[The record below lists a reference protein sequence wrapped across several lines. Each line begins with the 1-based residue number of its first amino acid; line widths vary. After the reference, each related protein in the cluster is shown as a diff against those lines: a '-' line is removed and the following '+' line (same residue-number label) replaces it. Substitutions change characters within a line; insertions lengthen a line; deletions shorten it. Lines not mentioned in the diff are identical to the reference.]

1 MPKAIRARSHESKR
15 GLVLLFV
22 GLMLAM
28 LLAAL
33 SQTVLSAAMPTM
45 VGELNGVDLMLWV
58 MTAYILASTIMMP
71 IYGKVGDLIGRKGLL
86 LFAIVAFMVGSVL
99 GGLAGD
105 MNMLIIA
112 RVVQGIGGGGLMIL
126 SQAII
131 ADVVP
136 ARERG
141 KYMGVMGA
149 VFAVSSVAGP
159 LLGGW
164 FTEGIGWRWTFWI
177 NIPLGLLALAGSI
190 AFLHLPKHDSSVKPR
205 IDVLGMALL
214 AVATTCLVLVASWG
228 GSVYDWD
235 SLTIILLI
243 AGTIVAG
250 GLFVLVELTT
260 PEPIIPMSLFRE
272 RNFVLTTAAGLLTGV
287 AMFGVLG
294 YLPTYLQM
302 TFGQDA
308 TTAGLL
314 MIPMMGALLITS
326 VATGALVTKYGRY
339 KWMPTTGS
347 LLVAAALLLLSTMT
361 PTTQLWIF
369 CTYLAVMGMGLGMS
383 MQILV
388 LVVQNTF
395 HIRMVGTATASN
407 NYFRQIGATLGS
419 AFVGSLFATRLFDL
433 LGERLPAAGGLSS
446 VGAHSLTP
454 DAVKHLPDAIRTV
467 IDQAY
472 NDALTPLFL
481 WMVPLA
487 LAAFVLLLFLKEEP
501 LATTIDR
508 DEVME
513 NSLAEGQLV
522 FPSEDTVI
530 EEHVA
535 EEHVVQEHV
544 PEAQV
549 PEERVPEEQVVGR
562 PRE

>member
-1 MPKAIRARSHESKR
+1 MPSDALPTVKTRRTPALRSHETKR
-15 GLVLLFV
+15 GLILLFV

-28 LLAAL
+28 LLASL

-86 LFAIVAFMVGSVL
+86 LFAITAFMVGSVL

-105 MNMLIIA
+105 MNMLIVA

-177 NIPLGLLALAGSI
+177 NIPLGILALAAAV
-190 AFLHLPKHDSSVKPR
+190 AFLHLPKHDTTVRPR
-205 IDVLGMALL
+205 IDVFGMALL
-214 AVATTCLVLVASWG
+214 AAATTCLVLIASWG

-235 SLTIILLI
+235 SLQILLLA
-243 AGTIVAG
+243 AGTIVTG
-250 GLFVLVELTT
+250 ILFVVVELHT
-260 PEPIIPMSLFRE
+260 PEPIIPMHLFRE
-272 RNFVLTTAAGLLTGV
+272 RNFVLTTSAGLLTGV
-287 AMFGVLG
+287 AMFGVIG

-314 MIPMMGALLITS
+314 MIPMMGALLVTS
-326 VATGALVTKYGRY
+326 VVTGWLVSRYGRY
-339 KWMPTTGS
+339 KWMPMAGS
-347 LLVAAALLLLSTMT
+347 LFVAAGLALLSSMT
-361 PTTQLWIF
+361 PQTPLWVF
-369 CTYLAVMGMGLGMS
+369 CGYLAVMGMGLGTS

-388 LVVQNTF
+388 LIVQNTF
-395 HIRMVGTATASN
+395 HVRMVGTATAAN

-433 LGERLPAAGGLSS
+433 LAERMPVSAALGDG
-446 VGAHSLTP
+446 GAHSLTP

-487 LAAFVLLLFLKEEP
+487 LGAFVLLCFVKEVP

-508 DEVME
+508 DVMPE
-513 NSLAEGQLV
+513 SLSEGELLITSADDAEGSPLV
-522 FPSEDTVI
+522 IANES
-530 EEHVA
+530 
-535 EEHVVQEHV
+535 
-544 PEAQV
+544 
-549 PEERVPEEQVVGR
+549 
-562 PRE
+562 

>member
-1 MPKAIRARSHESKR
+1 MPLASDVSSKPKAGRARSHESKR
-15 GLVLLFV
+15 GLILLFI

-28 LLAAL
+28 LLASL

-86 LFAIVAFMVGSVL
+86 LFAIIAFMSGSVI
-99 GGLAGD
+99 GGLAAD
-105 MNMLIIA
+105 MNVLIIA
-112 RVVQGIGGGGLMIL
+112 RVVQGLGGGGLMIL

-141 KYMGVMGA
+141 KYMGIMGA

-164 FTEGIGWRWTFWI
+164 FTEGIGWRWTFWM
-177 NIPLGLLALAGSI
+177 NIPLGLLALGASI
-190 AFLHLPKHDSSVKPR
+190 AFLHLPKVARTEPPK
-205 IDVLGMALL
+205 IDVLGMAFL
-214 AVATTCLVLVASWG
+214 AAATTCLVLVASWG
-228 GSVYDWD
+228 GSTYDWD
-235 SLTIILLI
+235 SLQIISLI
-243 AGTIVAG
+243 AGTVVAG
-250 GLFVLVELTT
+250 ALFVLVEFRT

-272 RNFVLTTAAGLLTGV
+272 RNFTLTTIAGLITGV

-308 TTAGLL
+308 TVAGLL
-314 MIPMMGALLITS
+314 MIPMMGSLLLTS
-326 VATGALVTKYGRY
+326 IGTGWLVSKYGKY
-339 KWMPTTGS
+339 KWMPMVGS
-347 LLVAAALLLLSTMT
+347 VIVAIGLVLLSTMT
-361 PTTQLWIF
+361 PQTELWLF
-369 CTYLAVMGMGLGMS
+369 CCYLAVMGAGLGCS

-388 LVVQNTF
+388 LIVQNTF
-395 HIRMVGTATASN
+395 PARMVGTATASN

-433 LGERLPAAGGLSS
+433 LAARLPVHGSVAGQ
-446 VGAHSLTP
+446 AHSLTP
-454 DAVKHLPDAIRTV
+454 DAVKQLPDAIRTI

-472 NDALTPLFL
+472 SDALTPLFL
-481 WMVPLA
+481 WMAPLA
-487 LAAFVLLLFLKEEP
+487 VAAFVLLCFLKEVP
-501 LATTIDR
+501 LATTIER
-508 DEVME
+508 ETVME
-513 NSLAEGQLV
+513 NAVSEGSLLITGPIEVPKARD
-522 FPSEDTVI
+522 SE
-530 EEHVA
+530 A
-535 EEHVVQEHV
+535 
-544 PEAQV
+544 A
-549 PEERVPEEQVVGR
+549 G
-562 PRE
+562 

>member
-1 MPKAIRARSHESKR
+1 MTSPAAPRTERARVERARSHESTR
-15 GLVLLFV
+15 GLILLFV

-28 LLAAL
+28 LLASL

-71 IYGKVGDLIGRKGLL
+71 IYGKLGDLIGRKGLL
-86 LFAIVAFMVGSVL
+86 LFAITAFMAGSVL

-105 MNMLIIA
+105 MNLLIIA

-177 NIPLGLLALAGSI
+177 NIPLGILALAASI
-190 AFLHLPKHDSSVKPR
+190 AFLHLPQHDTSVKPR
-205 IDVLGMALL
+205 IDVFGMALL
-214 AVATTCLVLVASWG
+214 AAATTCLVLITSWG
-228 GSVYDWD
+228 GSTYDWD
-235 SLTIILLI
+235 SLQILLLA
-243 AGTIVAG
+243 AGTVVTGI
-250 GLFVLVELTT
+250 LFVVVELHT
-260 PEPIIPMSLFRE
+260 PEPIIPMNLFRE
-272 RNFVLTTAAGLLTGV
+272 RNFTLTTLAGLLTGV
-287 AMFGVLG
+287 AMFGVIG

-308 TTAGLL
+308 TIAGLL
-314 MIPMMGALLITS
+314 MIPMMGALLVTS
-326 VATGALVTKYGRY
+326 VVTGWLVSRYGRY
-339 KWMPTTGS
+339 KWMPIAGS
-347 LLVAAALLLLSTMT
+347 VLVAIGLALLSSMT
-361 PTTQLWIF
+361 PETPLWLF
-369 CTYLAVMGMGLGMS
+369 CGYLAVMGMGLGTS

-388 LVVQNTF
+388 LIVQNTF
-395 HIRMVGTATASN
+395 HVRMVGTATAAN

-433 LGERLPAAGGLSS
+433 LAERLPASGTLPGGS
-446 VGAHSLTP
+446 AHSLTP
-454 DAVKHLPDAIRTV
+454 DAVKHLPDAIRVV

-487 LAAFVLLLFLKEEP
+487 LAAFVLLCFIKEVP

-508 DEVME
+508 DAVLE
-513 NSLAEGQLV
+513 NSVAEGNLLV
-522 FPSEDTVI
+522 TADEGSSGPATLS
-530 EEHVA
+530 
-535 EEHVVQEHV
+535 
-544 PEAQV
+544 
-549 PEERVPEEQVVGR
+549 GR
-562 PRE
+562 E

>member
-1 MPKAIRARSHESKR
+1 
-15 GLVLLFV
+15 
-22 GLMLAM
+22 MLAM

-86 LFAIVAFMVGSVL
+86 IFAISAFMVGSVL

-105 MNMLIIA
+105 MNMLIVA

-131 ADVVP
+131 ADVIP

-177 NIPLGLLALAGSI
+177 NIPLGLLALGAAI
-190 AFLHLPKHDSSVKPR
+190 AFLHLPKRDTAVRPR
-205 IDVLGMALL
+205 IDVLGMAILT
-214 AVATTCLVLVASWG
+214 VATTCLVLVASWG
-228 GSVYDWD
+228 GSTYDWN
-235 SLTIILLI
+235 SIQIILLI
-243 AGTIVAG
+243 AGTVVG
-250 GLFVLVELTT
+250 GILFVMVELKT
-260 PEPIIPMSLFRE
+260 PETIIPMNLFRE
-272 RNFVLTTAAGLLTGV
+272 RNFTLTTLAGLLVGV

-302 TFGQDA
+302 TFGEDA

-326 VATGALVTKYGRY
+326 VGTGALVTKYGRY
-339 KWMPTTGS
+339 KWMPIVGA
-347 LLVAAALLLLSTMT
+347 LFVAAALALLSTMT
-361 PTTQLWIF
+361 PQTPLWVF
-369 CTYLAVMGMGLGMS
+369 CSYLAVMGIGLGTS

-388 LVVQNTF
+388 LIVQNTF
-395 HIRMVGTATASN
+395 HVRMVGTATASN

-433 LGERLPAAGGLSS
+433 LGERLPAAAVSAGG
-446 VGAHSLTP
+446 GAHSLTP
-454 DAVKHLPDAIRTV
+454 DAVKHLPDAIRII

-472 NDALTPLFL
+472 SDALTPLFL

-487 LAAFVLLLFLKEEP
+487 LMAFVLLLFIKEVP

-508 DEVME
+508 DAVME
-513 NSLAEGQLV
+513 GSVAEGNLLLTADEV
-522 FPSEDTVI
+522 
-530 EEHVA
+530 
-535 EEHVVQEHV
+535 
-544 PEAQV
+544 
-549 PEERVPEEQVVGR
+549 
-562 PRE
+562 

>member
-1 MPKAIRARSHESKR
+1 MPLASDVSSKPKAGRARSHESKR
-15 GLVLLFV
+15 GLILLFI

-28 LLAAL
+28 LLASL

-86 LFAIVAFMVGSVL
+86 LFAIIAFMSGSVI
-99 GGLAGD
+99 GGLAAD
-105 MNMLIIA
+105 MNVLIIA
-112 RVVQGIGGGGLMIL
+112 RVVQGLGGGGLMIL

-141 KYMGVMGA
+141 KYMGIMGA

-164 FTEGIGWRWTFWI
+164 FTEGIGWRWTFWM
-177 NIPLGLLALAGSI
+177 NIPLGLLALGASI
-190 AFLHLPKHDSSVKPR
+190 AFLHLPKVARTEPPK
-205 IDVLGMALL
+205 IDVLGMAFL
-214 AVATTCLVLVASWG
+214 AAATTCLVLVASWG
-228 GSVYDWD
+228 GSTYDWD
-235 SLTIILLI
+235 SLQIISLI
-243 AGTIVAG
+243 AGTVVAG
-250 GLFVLVELTT
+250 ALFVLVEFRT

-272 RNFVLTTAAGLLTGV
+272 RNFTLTTIAGLLTGV

-308 TTAGLL
+308 TVAGLL
-314 MIPMMGALLITS
+314 MIPMMGSLLLTS
-326 VATGALVTKYGRY
+326 IGTGWLVSKYGKY
-339 KWMPTTGS
+339 KWMPMVGS
-347 LLVAAALLLLSTMT
+347 VIVAIGLVLLSTMT
-361 PTTQLWIF
+361 PQTELWLF
-369 CTYLAVMGMGLGMS
+369 CCYLAVMGAGLGCS

-388 LVVQNTF
+388 LIVQNTF
-395 HIRMVGTATASN
+395 PARMVGTATASN

-433 LGERLPAAGGLSS
+433 LAGRLPVHGSVAGQ
-446 VGAHSLTP
+446 AHSLTP
-454 DAVKHLPDAIRTV
+454 DAVKQLPDAIRTI

-472 NDALTPLFL
+472 SDALTPLFL
-481 WMVPLA
+481 WMAPLA
-487 LAAFVLLLFLKEEP
+487 VAAFVLLCFLKEVP
-501 LATTIDR
+501 LATTIER
-508 DEVME
+508 ETVME
-513 NSLAEGQLV
+513 NAVSEGSLLITGPIEVPKARD
-522 FPSEDTVI
+522 SE
-530 EEHVA
+530 A
-535 EEHVVQEHV
+535 
-544 PEAQV
+544 A
-549 PEERVPEEQVVGR
+549 G
-562 PRE
+562 